1 MERKVSNTHPPG
13 PSVVNLDWW
22 NAAWLAALALSAGIL
37 LVTNVGVT
45 GAALLALVLMAVP
58 PVLSLGI
65 ARWRSDWAEPI
76 SVWAWGTFAVSA
88 VLLAGG
94 VGGPLAVWLL
104 SPLAAASVM
113 ATPRRLALGA
123 AISLGSLGAALL
135 GGWTLILPSTP
146 DAALSQSLGV
156 VALVTTSLGIGTGL
170 VLLQRR
176 LELDARRTDQ
186 TQAQMRQALAEQ
198 PHILVS
204 VDRAGHLTG
213 AWGQVEGGLREAL
226 SPRRRLST
234 IARIEDRSN
243 LEVTLTHAFE
253 SGAAET
259 RFGLIGTE
267 TPSLALSL
275 RRISKD
281 RAVGAIS
288 DARSQIAREHALEL
302 AREEAEA
309 QNAGKSRFLAN
320 MSHELRTPLNAIMGF
335 ADIMKQR
342 LFGAIPDR
350 YADYPELI
358 HESGAHLLELIND
371 VLDMSKIEADRYE
384 LNLEEFDVRE
394 ALNATLRLMRGQAD
408 RAGVHLR
415 GLAPEDP
422 LDVYADRRAI
432 KQIALNLISNALR
445 FTPKGGLVTITV
457 RAVGDRLDLSVV
469 DTGAGIAP
477 DDLDRLGKP
486 YEQAGD
492 VVQRSGGTGLGLSLV
507 RALAELHGGDLRIE
521 SQEGQGASVTVRMP
535 VVRPRG
541 SALPDLEESAT
552 GGEVADLNIDPA
564 HHVTLK

>member
-1 MERKVSNTHPPG
+1 MS
-13 PSVVNLDWW
+13 
-22 NAAWLAALALSAGIL
+22 LAASR
-37 LVTNVGVT
+37 
-45 GAALLALVLMAVP
+45 VP
-58 PVLSLGI
+58 SGLK
-65 ARWRSDWAEPI
+65 
-76 SVWAWGTFAVSA
+76 
-88 VLLAGG
+88 
-94 VGGPLAVWLL
+94 
-104 SPLAAASVM
+104 
-113 ATPRRLALGA
+113 
-123 AISLGSLGAALL
+123 
-135 GGWTLILPSTP
+135 
-146 DAALSQSLGV
+146 AALSQSLGV

-243 LEVTLTHAFE
+243 LEVTLTQAFE